1 MIGYITLGTADIER
15 GAAFYDALAKEMGKP
30 RMMGSVEDGFIAW
43 GTMDGSGISII
54 KPFDGQPMS
63 VGNGSMVA
71 LQAQDEAQVGRLYD
85 LALSLGGTCEGKPGL
100 RGGGFY
106 AAYFRD
112 LDGHKLNA
120 FCMPTPE
127 SS

>member
-1 MIGYITLGTADIER
+1 MIGYITLGTTDLKR
-15 GAAFYDALAKEMGKP
+15 GAAFYDALAKEMDTP

-43 GTMDGSGISII
+43 GKPDGAAGVALM

-63 VGNGSMVA
+63 VANGSMVA
-71 LQAQDEAQVGRLYD
+71 LQATDEAHVGRLYE

-120 FCMPTPE
+120 FCMPAAT
-127 SS
+127 

>member
-1 MIGYITLGTADIER
+1 MIGYVTLGTRDLKR
-15 GAAFYDALAKEMGKP
+15 GAAFYDKISAELDTP

-43 GTMDGSGISII
+43 GAPGGAAGIGLLA
-54 KPFDGQPMS
+54 PHDGQPMS

-71 LQAQDEAQVGRLYD
+71 LQAKDEAQVQRLYD

-120 FCMPTPE
+120 FCMPSE
-127 SS
+127 AG